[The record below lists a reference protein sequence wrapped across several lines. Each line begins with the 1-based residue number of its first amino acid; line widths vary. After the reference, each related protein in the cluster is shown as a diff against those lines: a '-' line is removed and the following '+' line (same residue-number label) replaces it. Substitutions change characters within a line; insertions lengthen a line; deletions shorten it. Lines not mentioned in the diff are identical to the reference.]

1 MYIDSSAVQGLS
13 VSRLV
18 SPEVTVVS
26 PMNCLTFYLNSFYKV
41 YWYFDPS
48 IRVYKQYSID
58 DFSGIKFGDF
68 KFVGK
73 DGSDWRKQT
82 ITLQEGKYFIGF
94 EAFIGKTQISDIAID
109 TIRIEHKTQC
119 QGKIQCM

>member
-1 MYIDSSAVQGLS
+1 MV
-13 VSRLV
+13 
-18 SPEVTVVS
+18 P
-26 PMNCLTFYLNSFYKV
+26 PMNCLTFYLNSFYKGS
-41 YWYFDPS
+41 WYFAPS

-73 DGSDWRKQT
+73 DESDWRKQT

-109 TIRIEHKTQC
+109 RIRIEHKTQC